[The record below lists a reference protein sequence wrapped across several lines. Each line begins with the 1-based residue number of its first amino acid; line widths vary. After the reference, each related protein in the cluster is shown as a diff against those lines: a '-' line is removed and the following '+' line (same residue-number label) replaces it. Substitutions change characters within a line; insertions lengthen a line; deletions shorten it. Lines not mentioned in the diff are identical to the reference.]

1 MMRVSPSLTFLAYA
15 LACVPL
21 HAESVTPPQYQD
33 FTFKRVAAPQTGQ
46 GPKITVQIDPVAQ
59 AAFIAAR
66 PNAGAQMHDPTKP
79 PVAAAVPTAARV
91 AAKSG
96 WEWFWAGVSPALDA
110 AGPANVATA
119 IRALDTADGLPEPR
133 LQTLQNIAKAYG
145 RQILSATVGTDVSPA
160 LVLALISVESSGL
173 ASSESRKGAQGL
185 MQLIPDT
192 AARFGVTDATDPA
205 QNIKGGVAYLAWLL
219 EKFDRDP
226 ILALA
231 GYNAGEGAVLKHGG
245 VPPYAETRAYVPK
258 VLTAWRVARGLC
270 QTRPQLLS
278 DGCVFTVSG

>member
-15 LACVPL
+15 LACAPL
-21 HAESVTPPQYQD
+21 HAENVSPVEYPD
-33 FTFKRVAAPQTGQ
+33 FTFKRVSAPQSGQ
-46 GPKITVQIDPVAQ
+46 EPKITVQIDPVAQ

-66 PNAGAQMHDPTKP
+66 PNAGAQIHDPTKE
-79 PVAAAVPTAARV
+79 PVDAAIPTAARI

-96 WEWFWAGVSPALDA
+96 WEWFWKGVSPARDA
-110 AGPANVATA
+110 AGPTNVANA
-119 IRALDTADGLPEPR
+119 IRTLDTADGLAEPR
-133 LQTLQNIAKAYG
+133 LQTLQNLAKAYG
-145 RQILSATVGTDVSPA
+145 RHILAATVGTDVSPA

-173 ASSESRKGAQGL
+173 SKAESHKGALGL

-205 QNIKGGVAYLAWLL
+205 QNIKGGVAYLEWLL
-219 EKFDRDP
+219 KKFDGDP

-231 GYNAGEGAVLKHGG
+231 GYNAGEGAVLKHDG
-245 VPPYAETRAYVPK
+245 VPPFAETRAYVPK

-270 QTRPQLLS
+270 LTRPELLS

>member
-1 MMRVSPSLTFLAYA
+1 M
-15 LACVPL
+15 PL
-21 HAESVTPPQYQD
+21 HAESVSPVQYPD
-33 FTFKRVAAPQTGQ
+33 FTFKRVAVPQTGQ
-46 GPKITVQIDPVAQ
+46 GPKITVQIDPAAQ
-59 AAFIAAR
+59 AAYIAAR
-66 PNAGAQMHDPTKP
+66 PNAGAQTHDPTKA
-79 PVAAAVPTAARV
+79 PVEAAVPTAARV
-91 AAKSG
+91 PAKSG
-96 WEWFWAGVSPALDA
+96 WEWFWTGVSPALDA

-119 IRALDTADGLPEPR
+119 IRALDTAEGLPEPR
-133 LQTLQNIAKAYG
+133 LQTLQNITKAYG
-145 RQILSATVGTDVSPA
+145 RHILSATVGTDVSPA
-160 LVLALISVESSGL
+160 LALAVISVESSGL

-205 QNIKGGVAYLAWLL
+205 QNIKGGVAYLEWLL
-219 EKFDRDP
+219 EKFDGDP

-231 GYNAGEGAVLKHGG
+231 GYNAGEGAVLQHGG

-258 VLTAWRVARGLC
+258 VLAAWRVARGLC